1 MGVLVFCI
9 QMLKEKE
16 KEKEKVLFLLS
27 FFNHA
32 LEITEFALKYVAD
45 G

>member
-16 KEKEKVLFLLS
+16 KEKEKEKVLFLLS
-27 FFNHA
+27 FLNNRDE
-32 LEITEFALKYVAD
+32 LSSRS
-45 G
+45 